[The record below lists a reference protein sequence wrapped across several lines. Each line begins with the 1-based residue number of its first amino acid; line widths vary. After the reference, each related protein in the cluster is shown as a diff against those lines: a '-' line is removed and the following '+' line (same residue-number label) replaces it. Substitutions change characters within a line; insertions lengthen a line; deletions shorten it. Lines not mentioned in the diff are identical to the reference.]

1 VTVPV
6 GVPLPEA
13 GATVVVRTTGLL
25 EPTVTELGAIVI
37 VVAVGV
43 RVVTVKVT
51 GVDVEAA

>member
-1 VTVPV
+1 M
-6 GVPLPEA
+6 PEA